1 VIVYVLAIGA
11 SRALIT
17 EPLTVRF
24 AGSEAAVRAEG
35 RRALGFAG
43 LLGLGLGVVCCI
55 AGVAVGAPL
64 RSVLP
69 VLGACFPLLLV
80 QDSGRIICFALKRPR
95 TAALNDGAWLV
106 LMVTAIAVL
115 LALGDTSLWVL
126 VAAWL
131 VPGVFSGLLILG
143 QLALVP
149 SLQKPM
155 SWITEN
161 RNLSIPLF
169 HAFLLTAAPPYLLYA
184 VAPAVS
190 SLATLGVARAAYVP
204 FSAFGVFLQSGWLLL
219 LPAASNKSV
228 QKTARLAVVASVA
241 LGSVALVW
249 GLLIAVALP
258 DAIGH
263 LIIGARW
270 FDTETERVLFGF
282 ALLLQACAIG
292 PLLALTALREPER
305 LVRVRSFTAPL
316 VLGGGLVLAAQFGAI
331 GIAVGILLG
340 DALFFVLSWSEF
352 RKLISRDSRSV
363 STGALKLANAADLP
377 ANAED
382 RRIAP
387 RTVAAP
393 VAEPAAGEVEER
405 ISAQLALGAMN
416 PATADAEHGSGVR
429 GRTTDRASLKWSA
442 NLDIAERLPR
452 VIERLIIAL
461 ERADE
466 ALDALDAV
474 VARLEKSLPASSDPP
489 ARQHEAYGSGR
500 SGPTPERTLTTRPRA
515 VPAPRILFV
524 CTANICRSPM
534 AAALLRHRLDELG
547 VAADIRTAGFLEP
560 ERPVSDG
567 AMRVLA
573 ARQLDVSEHRSRRLD
588 AELVRSAT
596 LVVGM
601 ERRHV
606 RDAVVLAPE
615 AWPRTFTLK
624 ELLRRGA
631 SIGPRTTEPFD
642 GWLARVHLGRSS
654 QDSFGPGDDDVDDPY
669 GRSDD
674 AFRLT
679 AAELDDLL
687 ADFVDLAWTHAAGEP
702 SRKP

>member
-1 VIVYVLAIGA
+1 
-11 SRALIT
+11 
-17 EPLTVRF
+17 
-24 AGSEAAVRAEG
+24 
-35 RRALGFAG
+35 
-43 LLGLGLGVVCCI
+43 
-55 AGVAVGAPL
+55 
-64 RSVLP
+64 
-69 VLGACFPLLLV
+69 
-80 QDSGRIICFALKRPR
+80 
-95 TAALNDGAWLV
+95 
-106 LMVTAIAVL
+106 MVTAIAVL

-131 VPGVFSGLLILG
+131 VPGLFAGLLILG

-149 SLQKPM
+149 SLQKAM
-155 SWITEN
+155 SWISEN
-161 RNLSIPLF
+161 RTLSIPLF
-169 HAFLLTAAPPYLLYA
+169 HAYVLTMAPPYLLYA

-190 SLATLGVARAAYVP
+190 SLATLGLARAAYVP

-228 QKTARLAVVASVA
+228 QKTARLAVLASVA

-258 DAIGH
+258 DAVGQ

-270 FDTETERVLFGF
+270 FDTQTERVLFGF
-282 ALLLQACAIG
+282 ALVLQACAIG

-316 VLGGGLVLAAQFGAI
+316 VLGGGLLLAAQFGAI

-363 STGALKLANAADLP
+363 STSALKLANAADLP

-393 VAEPAAGEVEER
+393 
-405 ISAQLALGAMN
+405 
-416 PATADAEHGSGVR
+416 
-429 GRTTDRASLKWSA
+429 
-442 NLDIAERLPR
+442 ERLPQ
-452 VIERLIIAL
+452 VIERLVIAL

-466 ALDALDAV
+466 ALDAVDAV
-474 VARLEKSLPASSDPP
+474 VARREKSLPASSGPRV
-489 ARQHEAYGSGR
+489 RQHEAYGSGR
-500 SGPTPERTLTTRPRA
+500 SGATPERTLTTRPRA

-534 AAALLRHRLDELG
+534 AAALLSHRLGERG
-547 VAADIRTAGFLEP
+547 VAADIRTAGLLEP
-560 ERPVSDG
+560 DRPVSDG

-573 ARQLDVSEHRSRRLD
+573 ARRLDVSEHRSRRLD

-654 QDSFGPGDDDVDDPY
+654 QDSFGPSDDDVDDPY

-679 AAELDDLL
+679 VAELDNLL
-687 ADFVDLAWTHAAGEP
+687 ADFVDLAWTHAVGEP